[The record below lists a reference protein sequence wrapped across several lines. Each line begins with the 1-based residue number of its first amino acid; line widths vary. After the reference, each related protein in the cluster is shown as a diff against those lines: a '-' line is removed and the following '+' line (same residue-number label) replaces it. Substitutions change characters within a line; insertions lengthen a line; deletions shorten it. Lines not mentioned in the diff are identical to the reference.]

1 MTDNARQTIP
11 CPYLDED
18 GRPCQG
24 RIVCV
29 HSPSGSML
37 WSLREDGQVELL
49 IGLPAEEAR
58 YRLICSCG
66 HGRRKAQPHFVELPE
81 QLQHA
86 LFKAWV
92 DKDMGHRLKAPRS
105 ASRPAPQRR
114 GRSRASKS
122 PPSDL
127 V

>member
-1 MTDNARQTIP
+1 MTTNGGLPSRPISRNRKPRRTGANMTDNARQTIP

-81 QLQHA
+81 Q
-86 LFKAWV
+86 
-92 DKDMGHRLKAPRS
+92 
-105 ASRPAPQRR
+105 
-114 GRSRASKS
+114 
-122 PPSDL
+122 
-127 V
+127 